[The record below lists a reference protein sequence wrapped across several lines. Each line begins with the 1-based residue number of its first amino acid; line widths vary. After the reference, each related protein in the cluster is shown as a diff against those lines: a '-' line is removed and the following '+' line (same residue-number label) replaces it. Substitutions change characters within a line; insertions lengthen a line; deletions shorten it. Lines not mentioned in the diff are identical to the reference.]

1 MRELHWIEI
10 FKDKVSERLKEV
22 LQEDMDWMTSLPIRE
37 RLNRLHEAEQA
48 RMRDIDVIR
57 PADQKPISSK

>member
-1 MRELHWIEI
+1 VRELHWIEI

-48 RMRDIDVIR
+48 RTRGIEVIR